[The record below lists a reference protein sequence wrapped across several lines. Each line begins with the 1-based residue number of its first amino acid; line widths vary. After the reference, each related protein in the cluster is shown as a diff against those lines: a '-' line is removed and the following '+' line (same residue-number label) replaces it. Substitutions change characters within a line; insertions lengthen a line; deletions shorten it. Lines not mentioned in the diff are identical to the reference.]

1 MSSDYHR
8 KLQSSINPQTKEL
21 RWSGTNGTSPE
32 IGLVSINVTAESQG
46 KIRILRRG

>member
-32 IGLVSINVTAESQG
+32 TWTNINVTAESPV
-46 KIRILRRG
+46 K